1 MKTIKQEEY
10 TKLNRALYNL
20 EDILA
25 CMGVKEFSLSRDMH
39 DMKLDTNPD
48 NIDTDLLLSFCKNI
62 EQLHLAKFGTTTPLQ
77 HVKPQL

>member
-1 MKTIKQEEY
+1 MKTIKQDEY

-25 CMGVKEFSLSRDMH
+25 CMGVKEFSLSQDMH

-48 NIDTDLLLSFCKNI
+48 NIDTDLLLSFCANI
-62 EQLHLAKFGTTTPLQ
+62 EQLHLAKFGTAMPLQ
-77 HVKPQL
+77 HAKARL